1 MKMKFFGLAA
11 VVFFFMLVVIRPFS
25 EQIHVRCTDKES
37 GQLFHLSLNVY
48 APYVWWADDKGQGW
62 IRWGDEYLEKVPVT
76 SNDSLTL
83 MGLTDK
89 IKLGFDKVSW
99 SAWVVSK
106 DQKHSGSCVS
116 L

>member
-11 VVFFFMLVVIRPFS
+11 IVFFFMLVAIRPFA
-25 EQIHVRCTDKES
+25 EQIHVRCTDKEN
-37 GQLFHLSLNVY
+37 GQLFHLSLSVY
-48 APYVWWADDKGQGW
+48 APYVWWADDEGKGW
-62 IRWGDEYLEKVPVT
+62 IRFGDEYLELVPVT
-76 SNDSLTL
+76 SNNSVSLI
-83 MGLTDK
+83 GITDK
-89 IKLGFDKVSW
+89 TKFGFDKVGW

>member
-11 VVFFFMLVVIRPFS
+11 VVFFFMLVAIKPFS
-25 EQIHVRCTDKES
+25 EQIHVRCTDKEN

>member
-48 APYVWWADDKGQGW
+48 APYVWWADDVGQGW
-62 IRWGDEYLEKVPVT
+62 IRLGDEYLELVPVT
-76 SNDSLTL
+76 SNNSVSLI
-83 MGLTDK
+83 GKTDK
-89 IKLGFDKVSW
+89 TRLGFDKVGW
-99 SAWVVSK
+99 SAWVLSQ